1 MTADGPAVDLAAV
14 AGGLG
19 QLLHRAGLPVTPER
33 SGRFAAAVRA
43 ATPADVD
50 ALYWLARVTL
60 VTDLAELPTFDAVF
74 GQVFRGYVDVA
85 DSRGDTAQVAPG
97 RAPTPPARTS
107 EGAARSTADGSRGAG
122 VVAADDA
129 DAGRDD
135 DEGEPGQALQATAA
149 SQERL
154 QGRDFATMTPAERD
168 ALRDLVAALSVAPPL
183 RPGRRHVRH
192 PVGARLDVRAT
203 LRHARRTGGDPV
215 RLERRRRRDRPR
227 RLVLIADV
235 SGSMEPYAR
244 PYLHLLHGAV
254 RATRAE
260 AFVFSTRLTRLT
272 RALATHDPDL
282 ALARA
287 AAAAPDWSGG
297 TRIGHA
303 LKSFNDEHGR
313 RGMARGAVVVVVSDG
328 WESEDPA
335 LVGEQVQRLSRLAAR
350 IVWVNPRK
358 ASPRYEPLAGGMA
371 AALPYVD
378 AFVSGHSLA
387 AMDEVV
393 AAIARPVGGAR
404 GARGARGSR

>member
-1 MTADGPAVDLAAV
+1 
-14 AGGLG
+14 
-19 QLLHRAGLPVTPER
+19 
-33 SGRFAAAVRA
+33 
-43 ATPADVD
+43 
-50 ALYWLARVTL
+50 
-60 VTDLAELPTFDAVF
+60 
-74 GQVFRGYVDVA
+74 
-85 DSRGDTAQVAPG
+85 
-97 RAPTPPARTS
+97 
-107 EGAARSTADGSRGAG
+107 
-122 VVAADDA
+122 
-129 DAGRDD
+129 
-135 DEGEPGQALQATAA
+135 
-149 SQERL
+149 L
-154 QGRDFATMTPAERD
+154 QGRDFAAMTPAERD
-168 ALRDLVAALSVAPPL
+168 ALRDLVAALAVAPPL

-203 LRHARRTGGDPV
+203 LRHAGRTGGDPV

-235 SGSMEPYAR
+235 SGSMEAYAR

-303 LKSFNDEHGR
+303 LKAFNDQYGR

-393 AAIARPVGGAR
+393 AAIAVPVGGR
-404 GARGARGSR
+404 RTR